1 MGTVDDCEVCA
12 IVQIEGEV
20 EIVAND
26 SLAMLACAMRCKA
39 LNCDDPTIVETI
51 EETTL
56 NSDLES
62 HSLRVSVCPSVGF
75 FVFLTKCVCLSSSLY
90 TSKNNF
96 VPNFRRTIPSSSG
109 EFHL

>member
-75 FVFLTKCVCLSSSLY
+75 FVFLTKCVCLSSSLSLFLSVY
-90 TSKNNF
+90 
-96 VPNFRRTIPSSSG
+96 
-109 EFHL
+109 E